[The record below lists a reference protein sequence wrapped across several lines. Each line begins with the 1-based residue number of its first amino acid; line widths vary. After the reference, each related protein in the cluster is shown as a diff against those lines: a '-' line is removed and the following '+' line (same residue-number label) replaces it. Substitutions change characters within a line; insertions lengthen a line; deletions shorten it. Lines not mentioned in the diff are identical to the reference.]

1 MEIIPCDFC
10 GSSDRHTLFDNSDFP
25 WLDQNLGIAL
35 VVCKQCGLVYLCPR
49 PDKSEIQEHYPDDYP
64 SYSKLLDD
72 EKSFIIK
79 WARKR
84 NLSIRREFIEKFI
97 NQPNKK
103 ILDVGCSTGLFLEEM
118 RSNGWEV
125 LGIEPN
131 TSAAKIA
138 RERLGLNV
146 HKGYLETFDFPSAT
160 FDVITYWD
168 VLEHTYSP
176 KAELKAAYSLLKPE
190 GKLII
195 NIPNFDAFDRKLLGP
210 AWQGYDPPR
219 HLFVF
224 PPEILTQ
231 YLGEAGLE
239 IIEWRCLISSY
250 YSVVMGMEKLLD
262 STRPKCTRHIMNILH
277 FPGIRYVFEPILTL
291 IQKFSRGSII
301 TVVAEKKF

>member
-10 GSSDRHTLFDNSDFP
+10 GSSERYTLYDNSDFP

-84 NLSIRREFIEKFI
+84 NLSIRRKFIEKYI

-146 HKGYLETFDFPSAT
+146 HTGYLETFDFPAET

-176 KAELKAAYSLLKPE
+176 KAELKAAYNLLKP
-190 GKLII
+190 GGILII

-224 PPEILTQ
+224 PRSLLATLLFDIGFEVIM
-231 YLGEAGLE
+231 EK
-239 IIEWRCLISSY
+239 CLISSY
-250 YSVVMGMEKLLD
+250 YSLIMGVERFLRNKNSKYRNFIGQLL
-262 STRPKCTRHIMNILH
+262 HI
-277 FPGIRYVFEPILTL
+277 PGIRFLFEPLLKLLTRRS
-291 IQKFSRGSII
+291 KGSVIAF
-301 TVVAEKKF
+301 VAIKI